1 MLMEE
6 LLKQKERLEG
16 NIKSLKEEIEELK
29 MQIKGKLTNDEWER
43 LDATCKTLLEKE
55 QAKQPG
61 RQSTSKQDTT
71 EEFREI
77 FNECMKEGN

>member
-1 MLMEE
+1 MEE

-43 LDATCKTLLEKE
+43 LDATCRL
-55 QAKQPG
+55 
-61 RQSTSKQDTT
+61 
-71 EEFREI
+71 F
-77 FNECMKEGN
+77 